1 MTQEIFLKLER
12 YFRQHRGMTRLIN
25 NANFYLTML
34 MYVVYPVFLIVGLFA
49 FRTKLTD
56 VFLAPAITFIVAT
69 VFRKLFNAKRPY
81 QVYRRSATLA
91 KNSPGQ
97 SFPSRHVAC
106 AVAIAWAVFYV
117 SQPFGIALF
126 VVSALIAI
134 IRVIGGVHFISDVLF
149 GALIAMNISMLMYVI
164 F

>member
-1 MTQEIFLKLER
+1 MTQEMFLKLER
-12 YFRQHRGMTRLIN
+12 FFRSHRGMTKLIN

-49 FRTKLTD
+49 FRTKLSD
-56 VFLAPAITFIVAT
+56 VFLAPALTFAVAT

-117 SQPFGIALF
+117 YQPLGIALF
-126 VVSALIAI
+126 VISALIAI

-149 GALIAMNISMLMYVI
+149 AALIAMNISMLFYVI